1 MRFTHQ
7 RPGTSQT
14 RTRAIGGLA
23 TASGGVP
30 LGEAEGSSL
39 STFTIVLEE
48 TGRTAPEREPPAA
61 AASERMEH
69 EAATLYERRVAER
82 YPHAS

>member
-1 MRFTHQ
+1 VAECR
-7 RPGTSQT
+7 S
-14 RTRAIGGLA
+14 
-23 TASGGVP
+23 VK
-30 LGEAEGSSL
+30 AEGSSL

-61 AASERMEH
+61 AASERMGH
-69 EAATLYERRVAER
+69 EAATLHDRRVAER

>member
-1 MRFTHQ
+1 MK
-7 RPGTSQT
+7 
-14 RTRAIGGLA
+14 
-23 TASGGVP
+23 
-30 LGEAEGSSL
+30 AEGSSL

-48 TGRTAPEREPPAA
+48 AGRTAPEREPPAA

-69 EAATLYERRVAER
+69 EAATLYDRRVAEG